1 MPPTTTL
8 RLPKGKPFLLSA
20 AVVMAMLLLPAAARA
35 DSVTY
40 VFNAAGIVQNNA
52 STPLTGSLTVTITD
66 IADTNAAAGGTGT
79 QNVMFTI
86 VNGTN
91 GDVTNLKFNYLGGL
105 SGQSNLANISGATAS
120 LNGIGND
127 FSPDQPPGTFYD
139 MVVGYSFGTFGPHSQ
154 TTSVFA
160 LDLSTTLTAASFSGA
175 QLAFLVNLDCAG
187 STLPNS
193 DCGTVRVAGALVPT
207 ATPEPATMLL
217 LGTGLTGIAG
227 AVRRRRRAAKVEG
240 A

>member
-1 MPPTTTL
+1 MPPAKNL
-8 RLPKGKPFLLSA
+8 SLPKGKPFLLSA
-20 AVVMAMLLLPAAARA
+20 AVVTAVLLLPAAARA
-35 DSVTY
+35 DSVTF

-52 STPLTGSLTVTITD
+52 STPLTGSLTVTVTD
-66 IADTNAAAGGTGT
+66 VADVNPAAGGTGT
-79 QNVMFTI
+79 QNVTFTI
-86 VNGTN
+86 INGTN
-91 GDVTNLKFNYLGGL
+91 GDVTNLKFNYAGGL

-160 LDLSTTLTAASFSGA
+160 LDLSTTLSAASFSGA
-175 QLAFLVNLDCAG
+175 QLAFLVNLDCGGAG
-187 STLPNS
+187 AAQS
-193 DCGTVRVAGALVPT
+193 DCGTVRVAGALVP
-207 ATPEPATMLL
+207 AAVPEPATMLL
-217 LGTGLTGIAG
+217 FGMGLTGIAG
-227 AVRRRRRAAKVEG
+227 VVRKRRKAAKGEE